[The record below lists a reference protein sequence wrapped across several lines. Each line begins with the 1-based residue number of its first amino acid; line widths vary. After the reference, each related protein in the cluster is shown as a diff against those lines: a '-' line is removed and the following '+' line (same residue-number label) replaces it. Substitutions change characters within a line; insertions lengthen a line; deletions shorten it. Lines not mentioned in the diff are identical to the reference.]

1 MSVNIQ
7 LRFVATD
14 LNPEHINDAI
24 DVAHKFLVDEQGLDA
39 FDMQVRAIGEDAIEG
54 VTGWPAIIS
63 RSYLWVPEV
72 TETWKR
78 LMEEVNQ
85 GPCHADLECDYVDE
99 M

>member
-7 LRFVATD
+7 LRFVATE
-14 LNPEHINDAI
+14 LNPDHINDVL
-24 DVAHKFLVDEQGLDA
+24 DVARKFLIDEQGLDA

-54 VTGWPAIIS
+54 VTGWPASIS
-63 RSYLWVPEV
+63 RSYLWIPEV

-78 LMEEVNQ
+78 LMEEANQ
-85 GPCHADLECDYVDE
+85 GPCLADLAADYVDE